1 MAELNVVSF
10 LLGIAALIVLAVA
23 CVHSPRA
30 TWAGVPLGLLLF
42 VAAWLLQST
51 WNTPHT
57 VHF

>member
-1 MAELNVVSF
+1 MVELNVVSF
-10 LLGIAALIVLAVA
+10 LLGLAALIVLLIA
-23 CVHSPRA
+23 CIKSPRA

-51 WNTPHT
+51 WNTPHN